1 VSKGWQQTTLSKAC
15 VIRPK
20 KNEVKAALG
29 GTDLV
34 SFVSMDKLG
43 VRSQR
48 LDATETR
55 PLDKVYSGYTYFAEG
70 DVLLAKITPCF
81 QNGKLG
87 IATDLMNGVGF
98 GSSEFFVF
106 RCLESIK
113 PEFLFYLLSQES
125 ITEAG
130 AACMSGAVGHQR
142 VPLEFIEGLPVPL
155 PPLPEQERIVAI
167 LDEAFA
173 AIATATANAEKNLA
187 NARELFES
195 QLEQAF
201 TPDGEEGW
209 TESTIKRLVDD
220 GILSKPLDGNHG
232 EIHPKKADFVD
243 SGVPFIMAADLIR
256 GSVDQENCT
265 FISHEQA
272 DSLRKGF
279 ARDGDV
285 LLSHKGTIGRTAVL
299 NTELEYVM
307 LTPQVTYYRI
317 DDPAVLF
324 NRFLYYSIQTPRFLD
339 ALWKVAKQGSTRAY
353 IGITKQLELLV
364 AYPSL
369 EEQVRIVKRL
379 DRLTKARSSLVRTFT
394 AKKEKLANLKQ
405 SLLHKAFTGELTADS
420 KAADR
425 SLSEAGV

>member
-1 VSKGWQQTTLSKAC
+1 MEGWITEELGSLATVSAGNSAPQDKELFKGGQHPFVRTSDVGKIRFGTIESTSDYLNDAGITKLRLYPEGTILFPKSGASTFLNHRVMMGMDGFVASHLATIQAKQGKVLPRYLLYFLHTVEAQDLVQDHDYPSLTLSLIK
-15 VIRPK
+15 
-20 KNEVKAALG
+20 
-29 GTDLV
+29 
-34 SFVSMDKLG
+34 
-43 VRSQR
+43 
-48 LDATETR
+48 
-55 PLDKVYSGYTYFAEG
+55 
-70 DVLLAKITPCF
+70 
-81 QNGKLG
+81 
-87 IATDLMNGVGF
+87 
-98 GSSEFFVF
+98 
-106 RCLESIK
+106 SI
-113 PEFLFYLLSQES
+113 S
-125 ITEAG
+125 I
-130 AACMSGAVGHQR
+130 
-142 VPLEFIEGLPVPL
+142 PL